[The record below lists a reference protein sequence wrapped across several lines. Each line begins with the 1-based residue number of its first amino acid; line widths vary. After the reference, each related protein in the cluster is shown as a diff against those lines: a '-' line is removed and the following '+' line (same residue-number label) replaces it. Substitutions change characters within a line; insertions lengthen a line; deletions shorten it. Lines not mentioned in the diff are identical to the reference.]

1 MKYYTIM
8 LPQCM
13 DQCSIILY
21 HLVGVVSSISKIQ
34 RHIVCLN
41 NSHFQIQN
49 MICINSQLFLY
60 LCPECNYKSWLVSQ
74 KNMKTS
80 YLSAFAS
87 GKNQKMQCVDGKYI
101 LKKKKFEQPVLKF
114 RRKITIN
121 FSSQICVWGWVS
133 FYLYQFVPTPKSD
146 VSYIPATYITHLTL
160 LDVFVLW

>member
-34 RHIVCLN
+34 MHIVCLN

-60 LCPECNYKSWLVSQ
+60 LCPDCNYKSWLVSQ

-101 LKKKKFEQPVLKF
+101 LKKKSLNNLFWSSEEKLLLIFL
-114 RRKITIN
+114 RRYVSEDG
-121 FSSQICVWGWVS
+121 FHFICISLSPHQKAMLVTS
-133 FYLYQFVPTPKSD
+133 LP
-146 VSYIPATYITHLTL
+146 LT
-160 LDVFVLW
+160 